1 MPKFLAH
8 HDEVS
13 KYFPKTPHMWSG
25 FNLIGYLP
33 FWQSLPTNLQEI
45 NQSWKDQ
52 LGAQLQTLLQNQFG
66 KVAY

>member
-52 LGAQLQTLLQNQFG
+52 LGAQL
-66 KVAY
+66 

>member
-1 MPKFLAH
+1 
-8 HDEVS
+8 
-13 KYFPKTPHMWSG
+13 MWSG